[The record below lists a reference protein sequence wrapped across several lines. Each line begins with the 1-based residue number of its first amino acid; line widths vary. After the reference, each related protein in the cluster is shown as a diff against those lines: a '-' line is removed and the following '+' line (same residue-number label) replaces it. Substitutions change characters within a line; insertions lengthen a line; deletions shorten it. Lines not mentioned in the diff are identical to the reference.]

1 MNRLEYHFDCLDGR
15 CLFICKFDE
24 GSLNYDL
31 ESTIAEIPASFGE
44 LSRDDSELFNKYIA
58 QANIPGWEKEYEP
71 VLSKIEDGIKWKVKL
86 NLDGKEYVSK
96 GEESYEPYGYVDF
109 IKAMKLCVPKAG
121 YFMAE
126 SE

>member
-1 MNRLEYHFDCLDGR
+1 MLFTVLFIPRRKNMNRLEYHFDCLDGR

-71 VLSKIEDGIKWKVKL
+71 VLCHVCHEEARSGPGYRPELRLRDTKESFLQKHFPAVL
-86 NLDGKEYVSK
+86 HSNLS
-96 GEESYEPYGYVDF
+96 
-109 IKAMKLCVPKAG
+109 
-121 YFMAE
+121 
-126 SE
+126 